1 MQSKEEKIINKR
13 IKKISF
19 ILIFFILLAP
29 ACTMLQL
36 HAAIGNP
43 FKKISTGVNEIKD
56 SISET
61 KEFFEALGKFTKTVA
76 FPIKKISSLVGG
88 TTLILLFFI
97 LIISSG
103 LGALGIPK
111 GKFTFFAALL
121 IADSLWLAWGNS
133 TNSNMFLYILNV
145 AKTNI
150 ILLSPF
156 FIYIITK
163 KYFPST
169 ISKLIG
175 KIPFKF
181 KKGVSPKEAEFLSER
196 YSDESLVLLRKLS
209 KDIKKGKTENKVIL
223 SDDSLKSIRN
233 VKKLLEKFPQ

>member
-1 MQSKEEKIINKR
+1 MQLKKEKTTNRR
-13 IKKISF
+13 ITKFSF
-19 ILIFFILLAP
+19 ILMFFILLAP
-29 ACTMLQL
+29 VFSVPQL

-61 KEFFEALGKFTKTVA
+61 KEFFEALGRFAKTVA

-133 TNSNMFLYILNV
+133 TNSNMVIYFFNV

-156 FIYIITK
+156 FVYIITK

-181 KKGVSPKEAEFLSER
+181 KKGISPKEAEFLSKR
-196 YSDESLVLLRKLS
+196 FSDESLLLLRKLS
-209 KDIKKGKTENKVIL
+209 KDLEKGKTDDKVIL

-233 VKKLLEKFPQ
+233 VKKLLEKFPE